1 MTPVLSYL
9 LKANIVLCALYGL
22 YFLCFRRDTFYGYIR
37 WYLLAAIVSAMI
49 FPLADISVW
58 LTDKPAAMSVT
69 QYFPDV
75 DAAYQYVFTQLQP
88 EHVAEPA
95 TTQTISFALIVWLLW
110 LAVAVFLLGKRLFQ
124 LACIIR
130 LWHSYPQR
138 QNSGVTAVD
147 SGIRPFSF
155 FGRIFLNPALH
166 SKDELDEIIT
176 HEQVHCRQGHTV
188 DNLLSEALV
197 CLCWFNP
204 IAWLLRRDLKQN
216 LEYFTDRMTLRQ
228 GFDRKHY
235 QYSLLRVCL
244 WQDSKF
250 GSGNAFQ
257 IVNHFH
263 LNHIKK
269 RIVMMNKKQSPRI
282 MSAKYLLVI
291 PALAAVLLTVQVS
304 GLQAQK
310 TEAINAID
318 ESFMAEQTTPEI
330 FQIQEEAQQ
339 RMLAI
344 QQRPQETLQQRW
356 YPAQPV
362 IKGVGQ
368 DTLAPLYVVDGKVT
382 ANNIEIKDLDP
393 NSIESVTVLKGK
405 NATDLYGEKA
415 VNGVVII
422 ASKNEMNPASAQEAL
437 NNAIAATRVTLQE
450 REVVKREEPIVIG
463 IPRNMSQEPEE
474 AQSTRLLIMGQN
486 QPPSAPLYVIDGKMV
501 ANDVD
506 MKNLDLNSIESISV
520 LKNKNA
526 TDLYGEKAANGVIF
540 ITTKK
545 ETNSV
550 SSQKDN
556 AATIHVFGTVTS
568 SAIDGQP
575 LQGVFVTVKG
585 IDLGVATDMNG
596 KYSMIVPADAT
607 LRFTYAGMVT
617 AEVAVGNQHV
627 INVALT
633 SETK

>member
-49 FPLADISVW
+49 FPLADISAW

-88 EHVAEPA
+88 EQAAEPA
-95 TTQTISFALIVWLLW
+95 TVQTISFALIVWLLW

-147 SGIRPFSF
+147 KGIRPFSF

-310 TEAINAID
+310 TEVINAID

-344 QQRPQETLQQRW
+344 QQRPQELQPTRRVIMGV
-356 YPAQPV
+356 AQ
-362 IKGVGQ
+362 
-368 DTLAPLYVVDGKVT
+368 DSLTPLYVVDGKVT

-463 IPRNMSQEPEE
+463 IPRNTPQEREAVKREEFIVIGIPRNTSQE
-474 AQSTRLLIMGQN
+474 
-486 QPPSAPLYVIDGKMV
+486 QPPLYIIDGKV
-501 ANDVD
+501 STNDIKD
-506 MKNLDLNSIESISV
+506 LDPDDIESISV
-520 LKNKNA
+520 LKGQKA
-526 TDLYGEKAANGVIF
+526 IELYGEKGKDGVII

-545 ETNSV
+545 
-550 SSQKDN
+550 
-556 AATIHVFGTVTS
+556 
-568 SAIDGQP
+568 
-575 LQGVFVTVKG
+575 
-585 IDLGVATDMNG
+585 
-596 KYSMIVPADAT
+596 
-607 LRFTYAGMVT
+607 
-617 AEVAVGNQHV
+617 
-627 INVALT
+627 
-633 SETK
+633 